1 MRAIRLLRPEI
12 ALWLLFA
19 HAYSEPGHALVLQK
33 MRAKPLL
40 NLGVRLGEGSGGGAL
55 AVLILRLA

>member
-1 MRAIRLLRPEI
+1 MQAFQLLRPEI
-12 ALWLLFA
+12 APWLLF
-19 HAYSEPGHALVLQK
+19 ALVLQK